1 MFLSLRTSATIGPN
15 QKSVDEK
22 SKDKEKGVEKGKE
35 TEKEPEKDKGFLE
48 NNKGKLIITAILLLS
63 GVGAIFAVLAF
74 AGMMAAEKI
83 NDKVQENGGWKE
95 VLGKIGDKMKGGE
108 EKGVDEQEPKKQQNI
123 ELAEKPVVKDQ
134 DKGKGPL
141 QSELDKIM
149 GDVKKEKQVEN
160 PDLAEQSKDK
170 AEKLAQDKVQKL

>member
-1 MFLSLRTSATIGPN
+1 MLYL
-15 QKSVDEK
+15 
-22 SKDKEKGVEKGKE
+22 
-35 TEKEPEKDKGFLE
+35 
-48 NNKGKLIITAILLLS
+48 
-63 GVGAIFAVLAF
+63 VLAF